1 MDGSEHI
8 SPERLERYRERRL
21 TAGELL
27 AVHGHLAGCEPC
39 RSQLLQL
46 YPVRASLDALRADL
60 AAALREPLHLSYDE
74 LAGYVDGALAPAERE
89 VADSHLTLC
98 TRCGEEVS
106 DLRALRAD
114 LNARIEA
121 APRAR
126 IRASW
131 PPRWLLLPAAAG
143 LAAVLWLAVWELR
156 SPPPV
161 VGPKVIARESS
172 SVATPASPSEVRV
185 ALNDGGGRVTLDA
198 EGRLAGLPVLSP
210 QAEAAVRAALE
221 TGRVETPAYFGGWVG
236 GAGTLLGAAPAVGSL
251 VLVGPLATAVD
262 GDRPTLRWRPLAG
275 ATSYTA
281 AVFDADLNPVA
292 ASPPLTGTEWR
303 VPRSL
308 PRGRD
313 YSWQVTAMV
322 EAGEV
327 NAPAP
332 PAPEARFR
340 VLERSL
346 SEEMRRARAA
356 SQGSGLL
363 LGLAYARVGLLE
375 DAERELRALAEANPG
390 SSLAQSLWRSVRAR
404 RPQPESPTTTKPAQ

>member
-1 MDGSEHI
+1 
-8 SPERLERYRERRL
+8 
-21 TAGELL
+21 
-27 AVHGHLAGCEPC
+27 
-39 RSQLLQL
+39 
-46 YPVRASLDALRADL
+46 
-60 AAALREPLHLSYDE
+60 
-74 LAGYVDGALAPAERE
+74 
-89 VADSHLTLC
+89 
-98 TRCGEEVS
+98 
-106 DLRALRAD
+106 
-114 LNARIEA
+114 
-121 APRAR
+121 
-126 IRASW
+126 
-131 PPRWLLLPAAAG
+131 
-143 LAAVLWLAVWELR
+143 
-156 SPPPV
+156 